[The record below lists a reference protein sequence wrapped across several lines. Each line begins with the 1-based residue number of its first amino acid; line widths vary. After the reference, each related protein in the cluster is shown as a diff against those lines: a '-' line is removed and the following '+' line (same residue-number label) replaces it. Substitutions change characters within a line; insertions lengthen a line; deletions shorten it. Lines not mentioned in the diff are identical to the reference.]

1 MHLGRRASR
10 YGSLLPVSLNLKNPE
25 AHELAREL
33 AELTGESMSSA
44 VTIAVRERRD
54 RVLADRSGSLT
65 ERMLEIGRDC
75 AGRLPVHVRKIDHD
89 ELLYDENGLPA

>member
-1 MHLGRRASR
+1 M
-10 YGSLLPVSLNLKNPE
+10 SLNVKNPE

-44 VTIAVRERRD
+44 VTVAVRERRD
-54 RVLADRSGSLT
+54 RILADRSGGLA

-75 AGRLPVHVRKIDHD
+75 AGRLPERVRAIDHG
-89 ELLYDENGLPA
+89 ELLYDERGLPA

>member
-1 MHLGRRASR
+1 MYGRLR
-10 YGSLLPVSLNLKNPE
+10 PMSLNVKNPA

-65 ERMLEIGRDC
+65 ERMLTIGRDC
-75 AGRLPVHVRKIDHD
+75 AGRLPVHVRKINHG

>member
-1 MHLGRRASR
+1 M
-10 YGSLLPVSLNLKNPE
+10 SLNVKNPE
-25 AHELAREL
+25 AHGLAREL

-54 RVLADRSGSLT
+54 RVLAGRSGSLT

-75 AGRLPVHVRKIDHD
+75 ARRLPIHVQRIDHG
-89 ELLYDENGLPA
+89 ELLYDEKGLPP

>member
-1 MHLGRRASR
+1 M
-10 YGSLLPVSLNLKNPE
+10 SLNVKNPE

-54 RVLADRSGSLT
+54 RVLAGRSGGLA
-65 ERMLEIGRDC
+65 EQMLEIGRDC
-75 AGRLPVHVRKIDHD
+75 AGRLPIDVRRVDHG

>member
-1 MHLGRRASR
+1 
-10 YGSLLPVSLNLKNPE
+10 VSLNVKNPQ
-25 AHELAREL
+25 AHRLAREL

-54 RVLADRSGSLT
+54 RVLADRSGGLA
-65 ERMLEIGRDC
+65 ERMLEIGADC
-75 AGRLPVHVRKIDHD
+75 AERLPEHVRAIDHG

>member
-1 MHLGRRASR
+1 MA
-10 YGSLLPVSLNLKNPE
+10 LNVKNPE

-44 VTIAVRERRD
+44 VTLAVRERRD
-54 RVLADRSGSLT
+54 RVLADRSGGLV

-75 AGRLPVHVRKIDHD
+75 AARLPEHVRNIDHG